1 MANKFDQIRILGFAL
16 LAGVQSNGVK
26 YFACFLVTVGVY
38 PNVPQGVAW
47 NGNNI
52 GGSLKRAVG
61 IAMHVGFVRI
71 LKSGQ
76 LPLMVYRANQLPQ

>member
-1 MANKFDQIRILGFAL
+1 M
-16 LAGVQSNGVK
+16 
-26 YFACFLVTVGVY
+26 TVGVY

-71 LKSGQ
+71 LNPASFPYWSKRV
-76 LPLMVYRANQLPQ
+76 LIIYRNRATSEVRCRGSCFVKLTPHGTYLGIWR